1 MRRTLIAAA
10 ATTAAL
16 CICASVVA
24 NTQPSETKPHVMV
37 TPAAVS
43 WGPGPAS
50 VPAGAQAAV
59 IEGDPTKP
67 GLFTLRLKMPDGYKI
82 APHYHPAD
90 EHVTVLQG
98 TFVMGMGEKFD
109 QSAGR
114 ELAAGSFAVM
124 PTGTR
129 HFAWTKGETIIQ
141 LHGIGP
147 WGLTYV
153 NPADDPRKKPSE

>member
-1 MRRTLIAAA
+1 MHRTLIAA
-10 ATTAAL
+10 TAL
-16 CICASVVA
+16 VFVSVSASTS
-24 NTQPSETKPHVMV
+24 TQPAETKGHVMV
-37 TPAAVS
+37 TPSTVA

-50 VPAGAQAAV
+50 VPVGAQAAV
-59 IEGDPTKP
+59 LEGDPAKP
-67 GLFTLRLKMPDGYKI
+67 GPFTLRLKMPDGYKI

-90 EHVTVLQG
+90 EHVTVIQG
-98 TFVMGMGEKFD
+98 TFVLGMGEKFE

-114 ELAAGSFAVM
+114 DLTVGSFAVM

-147 WGLTYV
+147 WGLTYA

>member
-1 MRRTLIAAA
+1 MNRTIIAATLTLA
-10 ATTAAL
+10 AFVATSVTTR
-16 CICASVVA
+16 
-24 NTQPSETKPHVMV
+24 TQTPDAKHVLV
-37 TPAAVS
+37 TPAKVTWAA
-43 WGPGPAS
+43 GPPS
-50 VPAGAQAAV
+50 LPAGAQAAV
-59 IEGDPTKP
+59 LEGDPAKP
-67 GLFTLRLKMPDGYKI
+67 GAFTMRVKLPDGYKI

-98 TFVMGMGEKFD
+98 TFVVGMGEKFD
-109 QSAGR
+109 T
-114 ELAAGSFAVM
+114 AAGHEMTVGSFVMM

-141 LHGIGP
+141 LHGVGP

>member
-10 ATTAAL
+10 ATASAFV
-16 CICASVVA
+16 CASVVA
-24 NTQPSETKPHVMV
+24 GTQRPETKAHVMV
-37 TPAAVS
+37 TPSSVT

-50 VPAGAQAAV
+50 IPAGAQAAV
-59 IEGDPTKP
+59 IEGDPTKR

-82 APHYHPAD
+82 APHFHPVD
-90 EHVTVLQG
+90 ERVTVLQG
-98 TFVMGMGEKFD
+98 TFVIGIGEKFD
-109 QSAGR
+109 QSAGA
-114 ELAAGSFAVM
+114 ELGAGSFAVM

-147 WGLTYV
+147 WGVTYV